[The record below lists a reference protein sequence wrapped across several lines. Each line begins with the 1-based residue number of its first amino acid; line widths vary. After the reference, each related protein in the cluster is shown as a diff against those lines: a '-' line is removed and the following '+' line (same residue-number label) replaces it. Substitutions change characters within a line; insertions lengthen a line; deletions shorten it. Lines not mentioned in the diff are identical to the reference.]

1 MVDNDSHQHRHAEHG
16 LGDFILLPKKIPESV
31 EEVFRPTLWIQQ
43 NAFLFCVR
51 LGGHQGTTSMALQ
64 LVQAVHILCRWLTNH
79 VLHKLCRSEVFDEPF
94 NQPRVALAT
103 PPDSSTIVIASSHSD
118 SQADSPLL

>member
-1 MVDNDSHQHRHAEHG
+1 MVDNDSHQHCRAKHG
-16 LGDFILLPKKIPESV
+16 LGGFILLPKMILELL
-31 EEVFRPTLWIQQ
+31 EEGFQPILWIQQ
-43 NAFLFCVR
+43 NAFAFCAR
-51 LGGHQGTTSMALQ
+51 PDGHLGTTSMAQQPVL
-64 LVQAVHILCRWLTNH
+64 AVHILCRWLTNH
-79 VLHKLCRSEVFDEPF
+79 VPHKLCRSEVFDEPF

>member
-16 LGDFILLPKKIPESV
+16 LGGFILLPKKIPELL

-43 NAFLFCVR
+43 NAFVFCAR
-51 LGGHQGTTSMALQ
+51 LGDHRGTTSMAQQPVL
-64 LVQAVHILCRWLTNH
+64 AVHILCRWLTNH
-79 VLHKLCRSEVFDEPF
+79 VPHKFCRSVVFDEPF

-103 PPDSSTIVIASSHSD
+103 PPASSTTVIASSHSD

>member
-1 MVDNDSHQHRHAEHG
+1 MVDNDSHQHHHAKHG
-16 LGDFILLPKKIPESV
+16 LGGFILLPKKIPELV
-31 EEVFRPTLWIQQ
+31 EEVSRPTLWIQQ

-51 LGGHQGTTSMALQ
+51 LGGHQGTTSMAPQ
-64 LVQAVHILCRWLTNH
+64 LVLVVHILCRWLTNH
-79 VLHKLCRSEVFDEPF
+79 VPHKLCKSEVFDEPF